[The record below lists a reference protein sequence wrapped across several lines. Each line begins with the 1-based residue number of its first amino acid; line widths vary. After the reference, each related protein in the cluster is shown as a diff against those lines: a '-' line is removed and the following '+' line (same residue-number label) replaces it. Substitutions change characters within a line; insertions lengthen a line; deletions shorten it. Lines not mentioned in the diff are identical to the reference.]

1 MTASN
6 DFGSVVR
13 RLFSLAR
20 AVSLAMIGVSVLVV
34 GRETIAIGR
43 SCFEIHPAVGWLFV
57 GAVGVGLWRFVYV
70 PFARYWAMPSAVEP
84 PAGNDDSVEALHRR
98 AKFVV
103 RILENLSRNP
113 RASAQGNLVA
123 AVTADARQFAEKAS
137 GGAADPVALRAELLA
152 FESDR
157 VDPLFRTLDEEA
169 NKVIRAEALVV
180 GLGTAV
186 SMNGVLDAWIV
197 LWRNLNLV
205 AKLAE
210 IYYGRPGVRGTL
222 FVLRDVATG
231 VFVAS
236 RAQGVAEVSAGF
248 FGGWLGKTGG
258 ALMGP
263 VVDGALNAGVTV
275 RIGYVAKRRCRAYRR
290 WNEATALESVKHGLA
305 EAASQAKGAAM
316 DVVRVAGGTF
326 VGVATDAAS
335 AAGDMMRKATD
346 YVIGFFS
353 KDETAPA
360 NAGA

>member
-20 AVSLAMIGVSVLVV
+20 AVSLAMIGVTVLVV
-34 GRETIAIGR
+34 GRETYAIGR
-43 SCFEIHPAVGWLFV
+43 TCFEIHAALGWLFLGVV
-57 GAVGVGLWRFVYV
+57 GFALWRVVYV
-70 PFARYWAMPSAVEP
+70 PFARYWAMPTAVEP
-84 PAGNDDSVEALHRR
+84 PPGDDDSVDAMQRR
-98 AKFVV
+98 TKFVV
-103 RILENLSRNP
+103 RVLENLSRNP
-113 RASAQGNLVA
+113 RALAQGNQIA
-123 AVTADARQFAEKAS
+123 AVAADARHLAAKAS
-137 GGAADPVALRAELLA
+137 GGAADPAALRTELRA
-152 FESDR
+152 FETDR
-157 VDPLFRTLDEEA
+157 VDPLFRVLDDEA
-169 NKVIRAEALVV
+169 NKVIRAEALAV

-248 FGGWLGKTGG
+248 FGGWLGKTGA

-275 RIGYVAKRRCRAYRR
+275 RIGYVAKRRCRAFRR
-290 WNEATALESVKHGLA
+290 WTEATALESVKHGLA

-316 DVVRVAGGTF
+316 DVVRVAGGT
-326 VGVATDAAS
+326 VTGVATDAAV
-335 AAGDMMRKATD
+335 AAGDMVRKATD

-353 KDETAPA
+353 KDESEPA
-360 NAGA
+360 TGHT